1 MYAAREGPNSR
12 ISHFLSKVIRN
23 YSYNIE
29 DHHQFKS
36 SEELRAALD
45 EFNENTSENDKKK
58 SVMFGMDVK
67 KLYPS
72 LTVEMCMK
80 AVKKLIENSD
90 IIENNIIWW
99 EVSKNKAVFYTPEE
113 IEKEVLT

>member
-29 DHHQFKS
+29 DQHQFKS

-45 EFNENTSENDKKK
+45 EFNEIP
-58 SVMFGMDVK
+58 VK
-67 KLYPS
+67 
-72 LTVEMCMK
+72 M
-80 AVKKLIENSD
+80 IRRR
-90 IIENNIIWW
+90 
-99 EVSKNKAVFYTPEE
+99 
-113 IEKEVLT
+113 VLCLEWM